1 MGSGS
6 SKSGDQQS
14 PEDDREPRLATAA
27 KAPGSGRIGQV
38 RPLNVA
44 IVALPESTAY
54 VLFGLKEVMEAAGPL
69 WGMVTGNPPA
79 EARFAVTVIAAGT
92 EPFACAG
99 GAWVKADTTFSGNG
113 RFDIVLV
120 TDLTIDPDADPRG
133 SWPEVTGWLAA
144 RHAEGAVVASICS
157 GSVLLA
163 DAGLLDGKEATT
175 HWAFAETYAR
185 CYPTV
190 AWRPE
195 RILAMADAEE
205 RVVTAGGAASWEDL
219 TLWLVARFV
228 GPAEA
233 IRLAK
238 IYIFGDRSEGQLLYA
253 ARRRPR
259 RHDDR
264 VIADCQEWLAEH
276 YATPDI
282 LARLIGRSGLSEKS
296 FTRRFKAATGHAPLD
311 YVQRLRIEEAK
322 ELLETTSEPVEAI
335 GRSVGYEDTSFFR
348 RLFKRQSGVTP
359 TRYRQ
364 RFAGIGKQP
373 ASLPEPA
380 PRDCR

>member
-1 MGSGS
+1 MG
-6 SKSGDQQS
+6 
-14 PEDDREPRLATAA
+14 
-27 KAPGSGRIGQV
+27 V
-38 RPLNVA
+38 
-44 IVALPESTAY
+44 VALPESTAY
-54 VLFGLKEVMEAAGPL
+54 VLFGLKEVLEAAGPL
-69 WGMVTGNPPA
+69 WGMVTGNAPA
-79 EARFAVTVIAAGT
+79 EPRFSVTVVAATT

-99 GAWVKADTTFSGNG
+99 GAWVKPDTTFSGNG

-120 TDLTIDPDADPRG
+120 TDLTIDPDADHRG
-133 SWPEVTGWLAA
+133 RWPEVTAWLAA
-144 RHAEGAVVASICS
+144 RHAEGAVTASICS

-163 DAGLLDGKEATT
+163 EAGLLDGKDATT
-175 HWAFAETYAR
+175 HWAFADGYAR

-195 RILAMADAEE
+195 RILCMADSEE

-233 IRLAK
+233 VRLSK

-259 RHDDR
+259 RHEDR
-264 VIADCQEWLAEH
+264 VIADCQEWLADH
-276 YATPDI
+276 YACPDI
-282 LARLIGRSGLSEKS
+282 LACLVERAGLSEKS

-322 ELLETTSEPVEAI
+322 ELLETTAAPVDAI
-335 GRSVGYEDTSFFR
+335 GRAVGYEDTSFFR
-348 RLFKRQSGVTP
+348 RLFKRQTGVTP
-359 TRYRQ
+359 ARYRQ
-364 RFAGIGKQP
+364 RFAGIGKAP
-373 ASLPEPA
+373 ARAEA
-380 PRDCR
+380 PPCAG